1 MVKIKINNMKIFGFH
16 GVYEEEIKSGQE
28 FILNLEYESSKNSNN
43 FLNDNI
49 KDAIDYIDV
58 IQKIELY
65 FNIKRFNLI
74 ENLAKYL
81 ISRLKDDFQLD
92 YIKITIKKDFIN
104 LKQKINAD
112 SIEVEETFIN
122 E

>member
-1 MVKIKINNMKIFGFH
+1 MTKIKINNMKIFGFH
-16 GVYEEEIKSGQE
+16 GVYKEEIKSGQE

-49 KDAIDYIDV
+49 KDVIDYIDV
-58 IQKIELY
+58 IEKIELY

-81 ISRLKDDFQLD
+81 ISRLKDDFQLN
-92 YIKITIKKDFIN
+92 YIKIAIKKNFIN
-104 LKQKINAD
+104 LEEKINAE
-112 SIEVEETFIN
+112 SIEVEDTFIN
-122 E
+122 G